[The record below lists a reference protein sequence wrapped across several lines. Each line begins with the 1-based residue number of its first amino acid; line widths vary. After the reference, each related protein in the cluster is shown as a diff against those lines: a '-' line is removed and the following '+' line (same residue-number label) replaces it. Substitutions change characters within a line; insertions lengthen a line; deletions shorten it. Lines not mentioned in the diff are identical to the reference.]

1 MGTVMSHRPQS
12 VFGLLGAVA
21 LIVAGS
27 GTVAGEPT
35 AHPRLFVA
43 AEPALGVRSLADLK
57 ADIRHGHAGTLWAR
71 LKALADA
78 DLHTPV
84 LVPSSPVPGRDPD
97 YIRHGNRDFELCHAV
112 GQRVLR
118 AALANLLTG
127 EAAYLDSALR
137 QTEALF
143 DPARWPDWRDVSHV
157 RFAADLRT
165 GQLSRDLAV
174 AYDWL
179 HPALTPGQR
188 EALVAG
194 IDRRGIR
201 PFWKAVDEKAYW
213 VDRANNWMTCI
224 VGGMGIAGMALGDD
238 HPDSR
243 RLVEFA
249 VPRMEKYLE
258 MYGPDGEFNE
268 SPGYAGA
275 TSHAVRYFAARRSWS
290 GGRDDRLGGRPF
302 PQACLWQMYL
312 TLPPGR
318 CAAFGD
324 THAEEPPGVFHVPA
338 VAAAAG
344 DGVLQWFYLENPPAE
359 PDVYELVWFD
369 PRLAPIDPQGRLPP
383 GRAFPA
389 HGGCVVSRTD
399 WKPRETACVVY
410 GKVGHESHHADND
423 AGQVCVDG
431 YARRLILDPGMP
443 SMYPPDYYRA
453 NRTNYYNG
461 SARGHNVLVC
471 GGREPRT
478 EAGGARFVAT
488 RFDADRGGAWT
499 QDLTPLY
506 ENAEKVH
513 RAVVHRFPGVVAVL
527 DEANLSRPEEISLR
541 WHTANRCTPDAEGR
555 FLVESE
561 GVQLAA
567 RVVAL
572 DGGAIETV
580 RGEHAHRPPFDRNR
594 VGEPLVQRR
603 ESYVEVTRTAASC
616 RLLTVFA
623 VLPRGAAAATWE
635 PEDGGWTIATGDGR
649 FTVCV
654 GADSLSI
661 RHDDEAEAWSMALPG
676 TAATAFGRVEPSR
689 SN

>member
-1 MGTVMSHRPQS
+1 MGTAMSHRLQS
-12 VFGLLGAVA
+12 VFGILGAAA
-21 LIVAGS
+21 LVVVGR
-27 GTVAGEPT
+27 GTVAGELT
-35 AHPRLFVA
+35 VHPRMFVA
-43 AEPALGVRSLADLK
+43 AEPAPGVRSVADLK

-78 DLHTPV
+78 DLHAPV

-97 YIRHGNRDFELCHAV
+97 HIRHGNRDFALCHAV

-127 EAAYLDSALR
+127 EAAYRDSALR

-143 DPARWPDWRDVSHV
+143 DPARWPDWRDLSHL
-157 RFAADLRT
+157 RMAADLRT

-179 HPALTPGQR
+179 YPALTPDQR
-188 EALVAG
+188 RTIVAG
-194 IDRRGIR
+194 IDRRGIQ
-201 PFWKAVDEKAYW
+201 PFWKAVAEQAYW
-213 VDRANNWMTCI
+213 VDRGNNWMTCI
-224 VGGMGIAGMALGDD
+224 VGGLGVAGMALGDD

-275 TSHAVRYFAARRSWS
+275 NALAVIYFAARRSWS
-290 GGRDDRLGGRPF
+290 GGRDDRLGCRPF

-324 THAEEPPGVFHVPA
+324 TGAEEPPGAFHVPA
-338 VAAAAG
+338 VAAAAR
-344 DGVLQWFYLENPPAE
+344 DGVLQWFYLQNPPAE
-359 PDVYELVWFD
+359 PDVYELLWFD
-369 PRLAPIDPQGRLPP
+369 PRVAAVDPQGRLPP

-389 HGGCVVSRTD
+389 YGGCVVSRTD
-399 WKPRETACVVY
+399 WNPRETTCVVY

-443 SMYPPDYYRA
+443 SMYPNDYYRA
-453 NRTNYYNG
+453 NRANYYNG
-461 SARGHNVLVC
+461 SARGHNVLVV
-471 GGREPRT
+471 GGREPRVD
-478 EAGGARFVAT
+478 AAGARFVAT
-488 RFDADRGGAWT
+488 RFDGERGGAWT
-499 QDLTPLY
+499 QDLTPLHDG
-506 ENAEKVH
+506 AVKVH
-513 RAVVHRFPGVVAVL
+513 RAVVHRFPGIVAVL
-527 DEANLSRPEEISLR
+527 DEATLARPEEISLR
-541 WHTANRCTPDAEGR
+541 WHTADRCEPDAAGR
-555 FLVESE
+555 FLVESD
-561 GVQLAA
+561 GVKLAA
-567 RVVAL
+567 RVLAL
-572 DGGAIETV
+572 DGAALEPV
-580 RGEHAHRPPFDRNR
+580 RREHAYHAPFDRNR
-594 VGEPLVQRR
+594 VGEPLEQRH
-603 ESYVEVTRTAASC
+603 ESYVEATLTAPTC

-623 VLPRGAAAATWE
+623 VLPRGAAVATWE
-635 PEDGGWTIATGDGR
+635 TEAGAATILTGDGR
-649 FTVCV
+649 FMVRV
-654 GADSLSI
+654 GPDSLSI
-661 RHDDEAEAWSMALPG
+661 RRDDEADAWSIPLPG
-676 TAATAFGRVEPSR
+676 MAATASRDADPSP